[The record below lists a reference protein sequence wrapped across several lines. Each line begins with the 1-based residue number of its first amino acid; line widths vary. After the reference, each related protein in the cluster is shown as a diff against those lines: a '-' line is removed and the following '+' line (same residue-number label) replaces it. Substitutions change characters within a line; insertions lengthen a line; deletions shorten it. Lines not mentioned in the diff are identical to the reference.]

1 MQFKPLT
8 TTENIFRF
16 PNMPCTKYM
25 SQGSEDLGLTK
36 NLCLFNLT
44 GTGKEHKW
52 LSTFKNCK
60 QIRSMSMIYFVV
72 CRIQLKWYWK
82 VHHSSW
88 PLWPCRYMEVI
99 DWCTSSPSL
108 GSWEIPLWCI
118 HQSGTLSTKMN
129 PKAMTLHISPSLSQ
143 DHGIIFCLFTFS
155 RFSPVFF

>member
-1 MQFKPLT
+1 MIVSVSQNLQTNFS
-8 TTENIFRF
+8 II
-16 PNMPCTKYM
+16 KYIICY
-25 SQGSEDLGLTK
+25 L
-36 NLCLFNLT
+36 
-44 GTGKEHKW
+44 
-52 LSTFKNCK
+52 
-60 QIRSMSMIYFVV
+60 
-72 CRIQLKWYWK
+72 QLMWYWK

-143 DHGIIFCLFTFS
+143 DHGIIFCLFTFL
-155 RFSPVFF
+155 RFSLFHSFITKFCIPWITYMTSCFYASVINVNSL